1 MGGITMADK
10 TKNDV
15 NKKAKA
21 HVAAGW
27 EWFKE
32 AAWLQVL
39 LLVGVVVGGVI
50 SVPYIAKAISSNING
65 DNSGFYKAHK
75 INYTRYEKLIS
86 GTDKEAAGL
95 LGADTY
101 EQTEIVD
108 KRFTSDN
115 EGFVLMFYK
124 DNDSTATEMQKHIEN
139 AYNKLQKMEAV
150 NSKVKFYTM
159 NVAWVPGESADSST
173 AETSHDSINYK
184 NTDISLEQQDAIS
197 KVLLERYEQQNSAE
211 FDPNKMYYSADNLSK
226 FNKVISDSLSDNPTL
241 PTVTYVT
248 YSRKKGSTE
257 AYKPYKIVVGNL
269 SGISDTNETD
279 LLNQFYDLTLIQRY
293 RKA

>member
-1 MGGITMADK
+1 MADK
-10 TKNDV
+10 TKKDV

-21 HVAAGW
+21 HLAAGW

-75 INYTRYEKLIS
+75 INYTRYEKLVS
-86 GTDKEAAGL
+86 GKDKEACGL
-95 LGADTY
+95 LGTDTY
-101 EQTEIVD
+101 DQTPIED
-108 KRFTSDN
+108 KKFVSDK

-124 DNDSTATEMQKHIEN
+124 DNDSTATEMQKYLEK

-150 NSKVKFYTM
+150 DSKAKFFTM
-159 NVAWVPGESADSST
+159 NVAWVPGDSSKSST
-173 AETSHDSINYK
+173 AETSHDHIYYE
-184 NTDISLEQQDAIS
+184 NTDVTLEQQDTICKA
-197 KVLLERYEQQNSAE
+197 LYERYQQQDSAD
-211 FDPNKMYYSADNLSK
+211 FDPNKMYYS
-226 FNKVISDSLSDNPTL
+226 SDNESKLDKTISESIGDNATL
-241 PTVTYVT
+241 PTVTFVT
-248 YSRKKGSTE
+248 YARTKNSSE
-257 AYKPYKIVVGNL
+257 EFKPYKVVIGNL

-279 LLNQFYDLTLIQRY
+279 LLDQFYDLTLIKRY